1 MEQAPDI
8 VVIAPEARTRA
19 ELESLLGA
27 LGYDLEVFDHYP
39 IEKEFLP
46 VARSVDMLFLEVEP
60 DTFDTVEKL
69 VKSASE
75 YRRIPV
81 IYLTNTKEE
90 TFFSRIKE
98 TRPFGFLPKPLD
110 LGSIRRVTELALL
123 YETNLVGGNGK
134 SNGNG
139 RVEGYAYVSPD
150 GMLRDAEGQTLTEE
164 ERFIQ
169 VVPAE
174 GGTVTEHFFTKVGN
188 KLKRLSLEDV
198 LFVEVEG
205 KYSSIQLRDR
215 RYNVKASLKELL
227 EKFPSQQFVRVSRNF
242 IVNLDAIEYIDTVQY
257 VIRLAERDIPISRTY
272 KDELMSRIRLL

>member
-1 MEQAPDI
+1 MEHSPDI

-27 LGYDLEVFDHYP
+27 LGYDLEVFDDYP
-39 IEKEFLP
+39 VEKDFLP
-46 VARSVDMLFLEVEP
+46 VARSADMLFLEVEP
-60 DTFDTVEKL
+60 DTFATVEKL
-69 VKSASE
+69 VRSASE
-75 YRRIPV
+75 YRKIPV
-81 IYLTNTKEE
+81 IYLTSTKEE
-90 TFFSRIKE
+90 SFFSRIKE

-139 RVEGYAYVSPD
+139 RGDGLAYISPD
-150 GMLRDAEGQTLTEE
+150 GLLRDADGQSLTEE
-164 ERFIQ
+164 DRFIQ
-169 VVPAE
+169 VIPADQS
-174 GGTVTEHFFTKVGN
+174 GPTEHFFTKVGN

-205 KYSSIQLRDR
+205 KYSSIQLKDR

-227 EKFPSQQFVRVSRNF
+227 EKFPTDKFVRVSRNF